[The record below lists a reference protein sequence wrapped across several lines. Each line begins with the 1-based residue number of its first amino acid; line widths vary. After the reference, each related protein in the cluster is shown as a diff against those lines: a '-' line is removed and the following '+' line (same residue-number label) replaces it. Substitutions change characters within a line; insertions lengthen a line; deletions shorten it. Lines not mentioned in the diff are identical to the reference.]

1 MLSLLVCPTC
11 SLVVTSL
18 RTDVN
23 VAQHEQKSYFKHHKT
38 SEGRLE
44 HFCIM
49 TALSG
54 KTGFCVLSFW
64 SKTVETFL
72 GQEKSSN

>member
-1 MLSLLVCPTC
+1 MLYLLVCPTC

-18 RTDVN
+18 CTVGN
-23 VAQHEQKSYFKHHKT
+23 VVQHKQKSYLKLHKT

-44 HFCIM
+44 HYL

-54 KTGFCVLSFW
+54 KTGFCILSFW
-64 SKTVETFL
+64 SKTAETFL
-72 GQEKSSN
+72 GREKSSN

>member
-1 MLSLLVCPTC
+1 M
-11 SLVVTSL
+11 
-18 RTDVN
+18 N
-23 VAQHEQKSYFKHHKT
+23 VAQHKQKGYLKHHKT

-49 TALSG
+49 IALSG
-54 KTGFCVLSFW
+54 KTGFCALLFW
-64 SKTVETFL
+64 SKTVETSL